1 MALALQP
8 TRMMPVVTEMKRVLK
23 KVLRLAIAIG
33 RSHVRPACARRDA
46 RHPRRRYC
54 GPDGRSTMS
63 GRPTD
68 AQRLIQFVCEH
79 GAFRSRIAAAYFN
92 TAPPAGWRACSAGRE
107 PQATVSPALDALLA
121 GTSALDAL
129 ERDAPSGIRAGAE
142 RTIAIDSDA
151 PADEH
156 WVLANRNPDASLRDE
171 LRDRVTALRAALA
184 SAG

>member
-1 MALALQP
+1 ML
-8 TRMMPVVTEMKRVLK
+8 PVVPEMMRILQ
-23 KVLRLAIAIG
+23 KVVV
-33 RSHVRPACARRDA
+33 SVETPDTRDRDTA
-46 RHPRRRYC
+46 T
-54 GPDGRSTMS
+54 DGRSKMS

-107 PQATVSPALDALLA
+107 PQTATSPAVEPLLT
-121 GTSALDAL
+121 GTPAFDQL
-129 ERDAPSGIRAGAE
+129 ERDRPSGIRAGAE
-142 RTIAIDSDA
+142 RTIAIDCDA

-156 WVLANRNPDASLRDE
+156 WVLANRKPDASLRDE